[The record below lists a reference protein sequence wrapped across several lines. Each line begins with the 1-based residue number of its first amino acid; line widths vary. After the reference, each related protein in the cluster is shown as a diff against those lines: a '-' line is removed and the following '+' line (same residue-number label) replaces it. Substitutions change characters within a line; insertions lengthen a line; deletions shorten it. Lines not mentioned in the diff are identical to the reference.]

1 MKKIIVNYEGN
12 AYTTPVAH
20 RMIAVK
26 MLNDYCK
33 KYKYNYKEII
43 GRDRLMDIVER
54 RARIAR
60 HLTRAGLS
68 LSVIGYALNK
78 DRSTVRNYRDDK
90 FNYLDGR

>member
-12 AYTTPVAH
+12 EYTTPVAH

-43 GRDRLMDIVER
+43 GRDKLTEMVER

-60 HLTRAGLS
+60 HLMKTNLS
-68 LSVIGYALNK
+68 LAAIAYALNK
-78 DRSTVRNYRDDK
+78 DRSTVRNYRDN
-90 FNYLDGR
+90 FAYLDGR